1 LVKIAVT
8 GHVELSGH
16 TRYTLDCALEGPV
29 IGKIC
34 WQPMRRL
41 CTLRERFHDAIIEE
55 MGEGGYQKCFLDT
68 PFASRGGIPGTTA
81 RLNAWCG
88 QLSYCINTGDL
99 PPKVVAIILQ
109 ALEAPKP
116 GKASATGQPDVQ
128 VPSGY
133 PEKLVDVGQCP
144 QEVPGPEKV
153 VTIET
158 HIEPLVISPH
168 KPERSHCQTEAWG
181 DPGQTRDGPLTVDD
195 QCFHEDDI
203 IETSS
208 PDSPDTGAVP
218 GACEQPE
225 CESSATPKAEQ
236 LYELARD
243 LRKTHSPGV
252 HDTEINSA
260 GGDDSSEF

>member
-1 LVKIAVT
+1 
-8 GHVELSGH
+8 
-16 TRYTLDCALEGPV
+16 
-29 IGKIC
+29 
-34 WQPMRRL
+34 MRRL

-88 QLSYCINTGDL
+88 QLSYCINTGSL
-99 PPKVVAIILQ
+99 PPKVVAVILQ

-168 KPERSHCQTEAWG
+168 KPERSHCQTE
-181 DPGQTRDGPLTVDD
+181 
-195 QCFHEDDI
+195 DDI